1 MMQARKPREEV
12 EMRYIAEYVA
22 LAFPDAIKVWFQLP
36 VGDTPHDLAR
46 RFGAPHPRWFW
57 KYGRRA
63 DAVVVTK
70 SAVWVA
76 ESETRRPIQGLA
88 ELMVYKER
96 LPDTVHLKPW
106 LNGRAV
112 HMLLVAP
119 FLEIDTYLA
128 AKRAG
133 IEVAVYRP
141 KWIDDALI
149 RWGVLPRGG

>member
-1 MMQARKPREEV
+1 MEARKPREEV

-22 LAFPDAIKVWFQLP
+22 LSFPDAIKVWFQLP
-36 VGDTPHDLAR
+36 VGDTAHDLAHR
-46 RFGAPHPRWFW
+46 LGAPHPRWFW
-57 KYGRRA
+57 RYGRRA

-70 SAVWVA
+70 SDVWVI

-106 LNGRAV
+106 LNGRKV
-112 HMLLVAP
+112 HMLLVSP
-119 FLEIDTYLA
+119 FLEADTYLA
-128 AKRAG
+128 AKQAG

-141 KWIDDALI
+141 KWIEDALI
-149 RWGVLPRGG
+149 RWGVLPKGG